1 MGNKTTKCPD
11 KSSDSVKATMAKKG
25 ETRLM
30 GNGLSPINRVP
41 ARWKNLQLYR
51 ARNLLFA
58 CEIFLAHKFWSIN
71 PRVVIPVNLISVDRE
86 SEKVAP
92 PKSLS
97 RSFPF
102 FFFSCFFPLLW
113 DARIS
118 KRPRVSRVYYS
129 FRGWEKG
136 RSKRDRTRRS
146 KRKAR
151 KPASGELLLLYRFV
165 FALFALATVREKS
178 WDVTPGYVELFL
190 EWRMELTY

>member
-1 MGNKTTKCPD
+1 MG
-11 KSSDSVKATMAKKG
+11 
-25 ETRLM
+25 
-30 GNGLSPINRVP
+30 
-41 ARWKNLQLYR
+41 KNLQLYR

-58 CEIFLAHKFWSIN
+58 CEIFLAHKSWSIN
-71 PRVVIPVNLISVDRE
+71 QRVVIPVNLISVDRE

-92 PKSLS
+92 PRRFLD
-97 RSFPF
+97 RSAPPSPF
-102 FFFSCFFPLLW
+102 FFFPFFW

-136 RSKRDRTRRS
+136 RPHATKQAET
-146 KRKAR
+146 R

-178 WDVTPGYVELFL
+178 WDVTSGYVELFL